1 MKAAATAI
9 LVCLAAGCLLNAP
22 AFAQTTTAQLTG
34 AVTDATGAAVP
45 GADVTVTN
53 VATGIARAISTN
65 ELGYYTAALLPPG
78 SYSVRIEKQGFRAL
92 VRSGIVLNVD
102 QVARLDFTL
111 EVGSVSE
118 AIDVTAAA
126 PLLEA
131 STSSLGQ
138 VIDSKQFTD
147 LPLNNRTAL
156 GLLSLSDNV
165 SLGRSFNPDVFNNA
179 NLFSANG
186 SRPGQNEILLDGAPN
201 TTPGVWPGRG
211 ILGTPV
217 VVDSIQEFKVQTS
230 VFSAE
235 YGRTGGGLVNMVSKS
250 GTNEWHGSLFEFLR
264 NSKLDSN
271 NFFANRGGVPLGS
284 FKRNQFGGTIGG
296 PVTLPK
302 LYSGRNR
309 TFFFVN
315 YQATRDRSAA
325 NTVRTVP
332 TAEMRTGDFSRLTNI
347 RGQAITLYDPLTTA
361 TTGTP
366 TRQPF
371 AGNRIPAAR
380 INAVAAKASAYF
392 PLPNQPGYVSN
403 LVLSGTDSTTSD
415 ILGLRLDHAVSQSHN
430 TSLRYNRT
438 RDDSRNPDYFGN
450 VARGYIGLDQDVTSV
465 AVDHVYTV
473 RPTFLLNFRYGF
485 TDRTHDNIEL
495 SRGFDLTSL
504 GFPEYVQKEAKLR
517 VFPRFNPSG
526 YVSLGNSEGV
536 NAFSYLTHSF
546 QASGTKIGSAHS
558 VKFGADIRVAKVPQ
572 DRAIDVSGTYGFNRG
587 FTQGPNALTGGATAG
602 DGYASMLLGT
612 LSGGAFGTLMHT
624 ESSNPYYGLYIQDD
638 WKVTARL
645 TLNLGL
651 RYELELPRQESEN
664 RLDWFDYNAVSPLSG
679 KVPGFGELRGGLQFA
694 GANGNP
700 RRHFDTD
707 RNNFGPR
714 FGLAYQIGKSTVV
727 RGGYGIF
734 YGSGSVGAGGWNI
747 ASTGYAPSTDLI
759 GSLDGLRPATYLN
772 DPFPNGFAQAVGNS
786 QGLLSFVGQD
796 ITRLFDRQAP
806 LPYNQQWNFSLQ
818 KQAGS
823 LLLQA
828 AYSGSRGVHLGDG
841 AGFQINQ
848 LPTSALALGSALQ
861 QLVPNPFYG
870 IVTNPGALRSAQVQ
884 RGQLLRP
891 YPQFGGLTVFN
902 PAAGGSTYHGFS
914 LKAERRF
921 AAGLGF
927 LASYTT
933 SKNLSDA
940 PATVGPAAAHQ
951 DAYNR
956 RADRSLVEEDIA
968 QRFTSSVTWELPVG
982 RGRKL
987 GASWGGGLDALAGGW
1002 QINALVSMQTGPPLV
1017 ITNSPNTA
1025 RSLGGT
1031 QRPNSTGISA
1041 ALEGSVQSRLNN
1053 FLNPAAFSAPALYN
1067 YGNVSRTLP
1076 DARGPRSGNMDLS
1089 IFKIFKLREA
1099 LRLQF
1104 RAEMF
1109 NVTNTPVFGL
1119 PNGAFGGGNFGIIS
1133 SQSNRPRQV
1142 QLALRLYF

>member
-1 MKAAATAI
+1 MVMKNTTVAVLMWVVAGWLLAAA
-9 LVCLAAGCLLNAP
+9 
-22 AFAQTTTAQLTG
+22 AFGQSTTAQLTG
-34 AVTDATGAAVP
+34 AVTDASGAAVP
-45 GADVTVTN
+45 GASVTVTN
-53 VATGIARAISTN
+53 VAAGSTRAISSSET
-65 ELGYYTAALLPPG
+65 GFYTAALLPPG
-78 SYSVRIEKQGFRAL
+78 KYSVRIEKEGSRA
-92 VRSGIVLNVD
+92 VT
-102 QVARLDFTL
+102 Q
-111 EVGSVSE
+111 SVES
-118 AIDVTAAA
+118 
-126 PLLEA
+126 
-131 STSSLGQ
+131 STS
-138 VIDSKQFTD
+138 
-147 LPLNNRTAL
+147 
-156 GLLSLSDNV
+156 
-165 SLGRSFNPDVFNNA
+165 SLGRSFNPDVFNSA

-235 YGRTGGGLVNMVSKS
+235 YGRTGGGLVNMVSRS
-250 GTNEWHGSLFEFLR
+250 GSNEWHGSLFEFVR
-264 NSKLDSN
+264 NSKMDAN
-271 NFFANRGGVPLGS
+271 NFFANRGGVSLGS
-284 FKRNQFGGTIGG
+284 FKRNQFGGTLGG

-302 LYSGRNR
+302 IYRGRNR

-315 YQATRDRSAA
+315 YQGTRDRSAA
-325 NTVRTVP
+325 NTVRNVP
-332 TAEMRTGDFSRLTNI
+332 TADMRTGDFSQLANV
-347 RGQAITLYDPLTTA
+347 RGQAITIYDPLTTA
-361 TTGTP
+361 LTGTP

-380 INAVAAKASAYF
+380 INPVAAKASAYF
-392 PLPNQPGYVSN
+392 PLPNQPGWVSN
-403 LVLSGTDSTTSD
+403 LVLSGTDGATSD
-415 ILGLRLDHAVSQSHN
+415 IFGVRMDHSFTQRHN
-430 TSLRYNRT
+430 VSLRFNRS
-438 RDDSRNPDYFGN
+438 RDNSRNPDYYGN
-450 VARGYIGLDQDVTSV
+450 VARGYIGLDQDVHSV
-465 AVDHVYTV
+465 AVDHVYTL
-473 RPTFLLNFRYGF
+473 RPNFLLNFRYGF

-504 GFPEYVQKEAKLR
+504 GLPEYVQKEAKLR
-517 VFPRFNPSG
+517 VFPRFDASG
-526 YVSLGNSEGV
+526 YTALGNSEGV

-546 QASGTKIGSAHS
+546 QASGTKISSAHS
-558 VKFGADIRVAKVPQ
+558 LKFGADIRVAKVPQ
-572 DRAIDVSGTYGFNRG
+572 DRAIDVSGTYNFNRT

-624 ESSNPYYGLYIQDD
+624 DSSNLYYGLYLQDD
-638 WKVTARL
+638 CKLTARL

-651 RYELELPRQESEN
+651 RYELEMPRQESGD

-679 KVPGFGELRGGLQFA
+679 KAPGFPELRGGLQFA
-694 GANGNP
+694 GMSGNP
-700 RRHFDTD
+700 RRHFNTD

-714 FGLAYQIGKSTVV
+714 FGLAYQVTRSTVV

-747 ASTGYAPSTDLI
+747 ASTGYAPSTDLM

-772 DPFPNGFAQAVGNS
+772 DPFPNGFAQPVGNS
-786 QGLLSFVGQD
+786 QGLLSFAGQD
-796 ITRLFDRQAP
+796 ITRLFDRNAP
-806 LPYNQQWNFSLQ
+806 LPYNQQWNLSLQ
-818 KQAGS
+818 RQFGS
-823 LLLQA
+823 LLVQA

-848 LPTSALALGSALQ
+848 LPQSALALGSALA
-861 QLVPNPFYG
+861 QLVPNPFFG
-870 IVTNPGALRSAQVQ
+870 IVTNPGVLRDAQVT

-914 LKAERRF
+914 AKVERRF
-921 AAGLGF
+921 VAGLGF

-933 SKNLSDA
+933 SKNISDS
-940 PATVGPAAAHQ
+940 PATVGPAAGHQ

-987 GASWGGGLDALAGGW
+987 GAGWGGFLDALAGGW
-1002 QINALVSMQTGPPLV
+1002 QVNALVSMQTGAPLV

-1025 RSLGGT
+1025 RALGGT
-1031 QRPNSTGISA
+1031 QRPNSTRISA
-1041 ALEGSVQSRLNN
+1041 ALDGSVQSRLNGY
-1053 FLNPAAFSAPALYN
+1053 LNPAAFSAPALYT

-1076 DARGPRSGNMDLS
+1076 DARGPRRSNIDLS
-1089 IFKIFKLREA
+1089 IFKIFTLRES

-1104 RAEMF
+1104 RAETF
-1109 NVTNTPVFGL
+1109 NATNTPNFAL
-1119 PNGAFGGGNFGIIS
+1119 PNGAFGSANFGLITA
-1133 SQSNRPRQV
+1133 QSNAARQV